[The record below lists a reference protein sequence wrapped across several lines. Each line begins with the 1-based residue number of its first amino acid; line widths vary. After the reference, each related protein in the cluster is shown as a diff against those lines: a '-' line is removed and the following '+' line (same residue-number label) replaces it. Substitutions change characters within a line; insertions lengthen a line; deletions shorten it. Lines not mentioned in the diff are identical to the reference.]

1 MLKVQQIGTKGQVEK
16 VKNQDKFERGYI
28 ASGPQ
33 LSYPPFSKHKSIQ
46 KLGNF

>member
-1 MLKVQQIGTKGQVEK
+1 MLKVQQIDTKGQVQK
-16 VKNQDKFERGYI
+16 VKYQDKFERGHM

-46 KLGNF
+46 TLGNF